1 MVNNAFIK
9 LCDKSSVEES
19 ARINRRRKS
28 DLSRFKSLSYCVLGI
43 SYYYPRIEGVSSGGG
58 GAGRYWCIVVA
69 IQEFSTICLSTYF
82 ISTVE

>member
-43 SYYYPRIEGVSSGGG
+43 SYYYPRIEGVLVDTG
-58 GAGRYWCIVVA
+58 CIVVA

-82 ISTVE
+82 ISSVE